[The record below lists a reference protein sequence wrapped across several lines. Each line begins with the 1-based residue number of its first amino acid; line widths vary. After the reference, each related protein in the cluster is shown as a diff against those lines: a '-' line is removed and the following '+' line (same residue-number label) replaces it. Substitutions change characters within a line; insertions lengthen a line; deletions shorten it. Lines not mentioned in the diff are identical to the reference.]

1 MSTIAAVIGRMLVAL
16 LFVVSG
22 IMKLADP
29 GPAAA
34 MIQSA
39 GMSPALTVPVA
50 LAEIVLGVALAIGM
64 MTRLSALLLAA
75 FTVVTILLF
84 HNQFADPAQM
94 PTILLHVA
102 LVGGLLGLF
111 AHSQIRWSYDALRAR
126 RFEADTAQEQR
137 IHDAELR
144 AARAEGRLTGAQAEA
159 LADAPFSAARS
170 ESEIIAA
177 RGEGLIDPVDPPPP
191 PRRRWF

>member
-84 HNQFADPAQM
+84 HNQFADPAQL

-126 RFEADTAQEQR
+126 RFEADTAQRQR
-137 IHDAELR
+137 IHEAELR
-144 AARAEGRLTGAQAEA
+144 AARAEGRLTGTQ
-159 LADAPFSAARS
+159 ADAPFSAARS

-177 RGEGLIDPVDPPPP
+177 RGEGLIDPVDTPHP